1 MELLTAKEL
10 GQMLRL
16 TTRSIYRLQR
26 EGRIPA
32 SIKIAPGS
40 SRWDGAEVLKFLR
53 SAPRFQAETAD

>member
-10 GQMLRL
+10 GKMLRL
-16 TTRSIYRLQR
+16 TTRSIYRLQK

-40 SRWDGAEVLKFLR
+40 SRWDAAEVMKFLR
-53 SAPRFQAETAD
+53 SSPRFKAETAD

>member
-10 GQMLRL
+10 GEMLRL
-16 TTRSIYRLQR
+16 TTRSIYRLQS

-40 SRWDGAEVLKFLR
+40 SRWDSAEVMKFLR
-53 SAPRFQAETAD
+53 NSPRFQAKTAD